1 MKRIGEVKVLE
12 VQELNNMK
20 LKNSIKGVQHSLI
33 EEPVTRFEK
42 KILKEV
48 EVVFENKICI
58 FGYSH
63 KEAKKEIEEELELF
77 FDRIRYL
84 VNENIFRRKKNV

>member
-1 MKRIGEVKVLE
+1 MKQIEEVRVLE
-12 VQELNNMK
+12 VLELNNMK
-20 LKNSIKGVQHSLI
+20 LTNSVKEVQHSLI
-33 EEPVTRFEK
+33 EEPVTRIEK

-48 EVVFENKICI
+48 KFIFENKVRI
-58 FGYSH
+58 FGYSY

-84 VNENIFRRKKNV
+84 VDKEIREENND